1 MLRKERKFDDIVNN
15 MKSLASMLIPHN
27 YPQNPLALFDEDL
40 EIFKERE
47 SIVDGYS
54 VILHYQISDYENY
67 RLKTLQIY
75 NKIGPFLPF
84 NLVVKIAKKFLG
96 TEQLSLVEV
105 FKSNRKIYCWS
116 LSTDEKDQPIET
128 PYISESQ
135 SCVFEGFKYLYLT
148 PSEVIF
154 Y

>member
-1 MLRKERKFDDIVNN
+1 M
-15 MKSLASMLIPHN
+15 PYN
-27 YPQNPLALFDEDL
+27 YPKNPLAVFEEDL

-47 SIVDGYS
+47 TVVDGYL
-54 VILHYQISDYENY
+54 VFLYYQVSDYDNY

-84 NLVVKIAKKFLG
+84 NLVVKVAKKFLG
-96 TEQLSLVEV
+96 EEQLSLVEV

-116 LSTDEKDQPIET
+116 LSTDDEDRPIET
-128 PYISESQ
+128 PYISDAQ
-135 SCVFEGFKYLYLT
+135 PCIFEGFKYLYIR